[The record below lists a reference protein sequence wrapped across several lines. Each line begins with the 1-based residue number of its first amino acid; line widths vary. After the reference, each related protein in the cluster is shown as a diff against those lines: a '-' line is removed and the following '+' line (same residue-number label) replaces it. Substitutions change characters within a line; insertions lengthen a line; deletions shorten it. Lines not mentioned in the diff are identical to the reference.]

1 MMETF
6 MYLTVSVYSH
16 RKALRY
22 PEPNNNNSKIVLV
35 NKIIGDKIAKGNP
48 DNYGAHALLKN

>member
-1 MMETF
+1 